1 MRVAVMLALF
11 SLIAS
16 SAPAALLN
24 ISLIPCGPVSEEVL
38 VYLEEGLCR
47 EFGAEV
53 RRGQP
58 TAVPA
63 SAYAPKRRQ
72 YLADAFTELVPPATL
87 SRRNLALV
95 VTAVDLY
102 VPTLNFVFGLADLRR
117 HVAVISLARLSPE
130 FYGQRSNPKLVNQR
144 ALKEAVHEVG
154 HLLGLSHCPDPACIM
169 FFSNT
174 LADTDRKGPGF
185 CPTCRRQLQEALK

>member
-1 MRVAVMLALF
+1 MRVAAMLAFLLLF
-11 SLIAS
+11 ANPGRTASLTV
-16 SAPAALLN
+16 
-24 ISLIPCGPVSEEVL
+24 SLIPCGPVPEEVL
-38 VYLEEGLCR
+38 VYLEEGLSR

-58 TAVPA
+58 TTVPA

-72 YLADAFTELVPPATL
+72 YLADAFTELVPAAALT
-87 SRRNLALV
+87 RRNLALV
-95 VTAVDLY
+95 VTTVDLY

-117 HVAVISLARLSPE
+117 HAAVISLARLSPE

-144 ALKEAVHEVG
+144 ALKEAVHELG
-154 HLLGLSHCPDPACIM
+154 HLLGLSHCAAPSCIM

-174 LADTDRKGPGF
+174 LTDTDRKGPGF
-185 CPTCRRQLQEALK
+185 CPRCRRQLEAGL

>member
-1 MRVAVMLALF
+1 MLTFLLLF
-11 SLIAS
+11 ANPGRTASLTV
-16 SAPAALLN
+16 
-24 ISLIPCGPVSEEVL
+24 SLIPCGPVSEEVL

-95 VTAVDLY
+95 VTTVDLY

-117 HVAVISLARLSPE
+117 HGAVISLARLNPE
-130 FYGQRSNPKLVNQR
+130 FYGQKSNPRLVNQR
-144 ALKEAVHEVG
+144 ALKEAVHELG

-185 CPTCRRQLQEALK
+185 CPSCRRQLQEALK